1 MAQIF
6 ISHSAK
12 DSKPVE
18 FLNRAFASSNVQAK
32 YEEIEAIVTGRR
44 TEAQIRADIAQ
55 SNAVMIVLGRN
66 AETLKHTR
74 DWINWES
81 GNAAALNKDVWVLE
95 SFEDSSHLSVVIPCL
110 RHYVCFHYTDPW
122 LAHLREIVV
131 SYDDSHVAKAA
142 LVGAGLG
149 GAIGESGL
157 GALVGGIAGLLLAN
171 VQSKPPGS
179 QGFPLTCLGCRSIYN
194 VHVGVPALRCPV
206 CNARL
211 QLTAN
216 VQAAAAASS
225 QRQGPQTH

>member
-1 MAQIF
+1 VAQIF

-32 YEEIEAIVTGRR
+32 YEEIEAIISGRR
-44 TEAQIRADIAQ
+44 TEAQIRADVAQ

-81 GNAAALNKDVWVLE
+81 GNAAALNKDIWVLE
-95 SFEDSSHLSVVIPCL
+95 AFEDSPHLSVVIPCL
-110 RHYVCFHYTDPW
+110 RHYVSFHYTDLW

-149 GAIGESGL
+149 GAIGEGF

-171 VQSKPPGS
+171 VQSKPPSS
-179 QGFPLTCLGCRSIYN
+179 QGFPLTCLGCRSTYN
-194 VHVGVPALRCPV
+194 VHVGVPTLRCPV

-211 QLTAN
+211 QFSTN
-216 VQAAAAASS
+216 VQAAAAVSG
-225 QRQGPQTH
+225 Q